1 MLRVTNYGR
10 EKKGKKRIYLQ
21 MLNQKKR
28 NLISKDAAF
37 LLSRIQS
44 LLYPPL
50 ASRVSSKSR
59 ACLYI
64 FVARLSR
71 AGILDY
77 YLCT

>member
-1 MLRVTNYGR
+1 MLHVTNYGR
-10 EKKGKKRIYLQ
+10 KKKEKKGYIYKFQ
-21 MLNQKKR
+21 TKKKR
-28 NLISKDAAF
+28 NLISKNAAF

-77 YLCT
+77 

>member
-1 MLRVTNYGR
+1 MLHVTNYGR
-10 EKKGKKRIYLQ
+10 EEEIEKKKERIHLQ
-21 MLNQKKR
+21 MLKQKKKR

-50 ASRVSSKSR
+50 AWRVSSKSR

-71 AGILDY
+71 SGILDY
-77 YLCT
+77 

>member
-1 MLRVTNYGR
+1 
-10 EKKGKKRIYLQ
+10 

-37 LLSRIQS
+37 LLSHIQS

-77 YLCT
+77 